1 MLGNLDF
8 CCCLFFNALKRA
20 MPFWMFN
27 FGFLYFVYFK
37 GFQEGFAVLN
47 VTHQPRIWRQ
57 YKFFGRFRRLADRVL
72 RLYFTR
78 H

>member
-47 VTHQPRIWRQ
+47 VTHQPRI
-57 YKFFGRFRRLADRVL
+57 
-72 RLYFTR
+72 
-78 H
+78 